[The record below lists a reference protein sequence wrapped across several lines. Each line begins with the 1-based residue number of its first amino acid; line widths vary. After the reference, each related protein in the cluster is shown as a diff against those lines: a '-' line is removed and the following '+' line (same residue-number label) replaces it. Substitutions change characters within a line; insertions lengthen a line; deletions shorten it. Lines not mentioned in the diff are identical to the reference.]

1 MNEYTSTWSLTQFS
15 SQATFN
21 ICILACVSG
30 FALTTIQT
38 SMLSQTGT
46 TIFCMIFLTWGWKL
60 IPNRPRK
67 HKLPKGQS
75 ILLAGFKQNWRT
87 CKSIWKNY
95 KTGLRWF
102 LVATAFAEAAAAG
115 VTTTAVI
122 FLNGNLQLSPLQ
134 IGIFFQVSL
143 MTVIV
148 GTKVSYIYIYIY
160 IHTHT
165 HTHVSFVVITDVPA
179 SICCSSLIIVSYV
192 IIVLLCKLFS
202 KKLGAVVTKYTNPV
216 TSLKLSQLGLCLVIA
231 IGVHLVQYAKSKSRT
246 YIWGAAIGIF
256 LGWFYPTE
264 NL

>member
-15 SQATFN
+15 SQAAFN
-21 ICILACVSG
+21 ICIILCAYG
-30 FALTTIQT
+30 FNLTTVQT
-38 SMLSQTGT
+38 SMLSQSGT

-75 ILLAGFKQNWRT
+75 ILLAGFTQNWRT

-102 LVATAFAEAAAAG
+102 LISTVFGEAAASG

-148 GTKVSYIYIYIY
+148 GTKVRHMYIYA
-160 IHTHT
+160 H
-165 HTHVSFVVITDVPA
+165 
-179 SICCSSLIIVSYV
+179 ICLSSSLPTF
-192 IIVLLCKLFS
+192 LHQF
-202 KKLGAVVTKYTNPV
+202 AVP
-216 TSLKLSQLGLCLVIA
+216 
-231 IGVHLVQYAKSKSRT
+231 H
-246 YIWGAAIGIF
+246 
-256 LGWFYPTE
+256 
-264 NL
+264 

>member
-148 GTKVSYIYIYIY
+148 GTKVSYIYIYI
-160 IHTHT
+160 HTHA
-165 HTHVSFVVITDVPA
+165 H
-179 SICCSSLIIVSYV
+179 ICVFRRHYRRSCIN
-192 IIVLLCKLFS
+192 LLFLTNYRILCYYC
-202 KKLGAVVTKYTNPV
+202 VT
-216 TSLKLSQLGLCLVIA
+216 
-231 IGVHLVQYAKSKSRT
+231 VQT
-246 YIWGAAIGIF
+246 F
-256 LGWFYPTE
+256 F
-264 NL
+264 